1 MIMNLDALE
10 ISDKSIGTIESV
22 EVKTNTKRRRLS
34 VSYKLSILRRIDEL
48 NGFGIGEFV
57 RSEGLYQSQVSLWR
71 KQYEQGTLMTSKPG
85 RPRQKDESAKL
96 KKKLRKL
103 EVENQR
109 LKGRLA
115 RAELINHV
123 QKKVSEILGVELP
136 PPPPEKKEKL

>member
-1 MIMNLDALE
+1 MNWDALE
-10 ISDKSIGTIESV
+10 ISDKSIGKIESV

-136 PPPPEKKEKL
+136 PPPPEKKEKP